1 MHIKAGRAHCRYC
14 LKTGKGG
21 REMIFEDRTDA
32 GRKLAERLLS
42 YHSLKP
48 IILAPPGGGVL
59 VGFEVARALDAPL
72 NIIPVRQICVPFDP
86 EQALGAVADGEEPEL
101 AISNYMKTELRISDA
116 YLQQENIRQVAEFER
131 RRKLYLGN
139 YSPIPIKGR
148 VVIVVDDGIATG
160 ATMRA
165 ALRVVRR
172 QEPTII
178 ILAVPVAGKD
188 AIADL
193 QRDADAVIC
202 LSNPEEFRGLKEF
215 YRDFP
220 KVDDETM
227 ANLLRNPRVELS
239 FSDPE
244 PRPRYG

>member
-1 MHIKAGRAHCRYC
+1 
-14 LKTGKGG
+14 
-21 REMIFEDRTDA
+21 
-32 GRKLAERLLS
+32 
-42 YHSLKP
+42 
-48 IILAPPGGGVL
+48 
-59 VGFEVARALDAPL
+59 
-72 NIIPVRQICVPFDP
+72 
-86 EQALGAVADGEEPEL
+86 
-101 AISNYMKTELRISDA
+101 
-116 YLQQENIRQVAEFER
+116 
-131 RRKLYLGN
+131 
-139 YSPIPIKGR
+139 
-148 VVIVVDDGIATG
+148 
-160 ATMRA
+160 
-165 ALRVVRR
+165 
-172 QEPTII
+172 
-178 ILAVPVAGKD
+178 VPVAGKD